1 MYFTGKSDGLSA
13 LSFYLQVSRDDPPV
27 GHTATNVSLSRPT
40 LPFTP
45 HPLLRANSVAASDL
59 GF

>member
-1 MYFTGKSDGLSA
+1 MQIGSRHVFIYR
-13 LSFYLQVSRDDPPV
+13 SRDDPPV

-40 LPFTP
+40 LPFNP
-45 HPLLRANSVAASDL
+45 PPLLRANSVAASDL